1 MQRYYFFRMVK
12 QFADDYFDAN
22 KAKIFV
28 LSVSTLTFKK
38 QKKSKGIQNY
48 PFLYDF
54 TLFVC
59 SRQGNFAVR

>member
-28 LSVSTLTFKK
+28 LSVSTLPFKE
-38 QKKSKGIQNY
+38 QKKK
-48 PFLYDF
+48 
-54 TLFVC
+54 
-59 SRQGNFAVR
+59 